1 MKCNTQNRECHAE
14 RSEASLC
21 ASRETLRCAQGDKS
35 FPILLIKF
43 HHRGG
48 ERRSSQHCGRTRCSF
63 LGRHCG
69 LDCSQERLQFIRII
83 VAYPIDEE
91 GGCAVHSTA
100 YTAQEIL
107 VHALG
112 IHALSHLALERL
124 LIQIQSDSIV
134 D

>member
-21 ASRETLRCAQGDKS
+21 PSRETLRCAQGDKS

-91 GGCAVHSTA
+91 GRCAVHSTA

-112 IHALSHLALERL
+112 MHVLSPPAHERL
-124 LIQIQSDSIV
+124 LTKLECASIL